1 VELRD
6 TRVFITGIGGFI
18 GRRLAERALERGLP
32 VAGLELSE
40 AAAEAARVAL
50 GSGADVRAGDVHE
63 PAALAAAIAGADV
76 VVHTAAI
83 VREDGDME
91 EFRHINVQG
100 PVTVARAAATAGASL
115 FVHLSS
121 VMVHGFS
128 FPDEVDEDGPL
139 RGENNAYCQTKIE
152 SEAALAEL
160 CGGVG
165 LDLIVIRPGD
175 VYGPRS
181 VPWVERP
188 VELMRSHLFVLPD
201 AGRAL
206 LNHVYIDNLIDGIF
220 LAIERGRSG
229 ETYTITDGART
240 SCREYFDALAHA
252 AGAPRPRTIPAW
264 LLKAVAGSRAG
275 VQRLLGRTPDMRA
288 SSVGYLLRPGRYSIE
303 KARREL
309 GYRPA
314 VDLAEGM
321 RRVAESLLR

>member
-1 VELRD
+1 VELRS
-6 TRVFITGIGGFI
+6 TRLFISGIGGFI

-32 VAGLELSE
+32 VAGLEISE
-40 AAAEAARVAL
+40 AAAEAASAVL
-50 GSGADVRAGDVHE
+50 GPGAEVRAGDVRE
-63 PAALAAAIAGADV
+63 SAALAATIAGADV

-91 EFRHINVQG
+91 EFRRTNVQG
-100 PVTVARAAATAGASL
+100 PVAVARAAATAGADL

-160 CGGVG
+160 CGGG
-165 LDLIVIRPGD
+165 ALDLIVIRPGD

-188 VELMRSHLFVLPD
+188 VELMRRRSFALPD
-201 AGRAL
+201 AGRGL

-220 LAIERGRSG
+220 LAIERGRPG
-229 ETYTITDGART
+229 EIYTLTDGART
-240 SCREYFDALAHA
+240 SCREYFDALARA
-252 AGAPRPRTIPAW
+252 AGVPPPRAIPTW
-264 LLKAVAGSRAG
+264 LLKAIASGRAG
-275 VQRLLGRTPDMRA
+275 AQRLLGRAPDMNA
-288 SSVGYLLRPGRYSIE
+288 SSVDYLLRPGRYSIE